1 VFVTI
6 SKFGALNCALIG
18 LFRKI
23 LSLLLSFVLYKHSI
37 NAVQTVGLVLA
48 LAAMIANFYEKGGS
62 KQKQPAEPVHHH
74 DEKPLLAPDQE
85 MFDEDETSDGEVVD
99 VGAAVADGSKSASK
113 NGSGK
118 RPKRSSSPASSNR
131 SESGGVELAARGD
144 AMPKLQPYSEF
155 IASQQQQQSAGAAA
169 SKKEAN
175 LLELDE
181 DSV

>member
-1 VFVTI
+1 MFVTI

-62 KQKQPAEPVHHH
+62 KHKPAEPAHHH

-85 MFDEDETSDGEVVD
+85 MFDEDEASDGEVID
-99 VGAAVADGSKSASK
+99 DAPADGGKDANK
-113 NGSGK
+113 RSGGNSGR
-118 RPKRSSSPASSNR
+118 RPKRSASPSASGR
-131 SESGGVELAARGD
+131 SESGGVELASRGD
-144 AMPKLQPYSEF
+144 ALPKLQPYSEF
-155 IASQQQQQSAGAAA
+155 IASQSQSSGGGAA
-169 SKKEAN
+169 KKEVN